1 MSSGNRLPA
10 GMRRIGAGW
19 TDVRRLGHVSWV
31 ATRHLWLWKGPRL
44 LPGQWSVNE
53 DPDRPDDGPDRLRR
67 MFEEMGGIF
76 VKLGQLLALQ
86 PDVLPAAYC
95 NALYG
100 LLDRV
105 SPFCFD
111 RVCQILEQELGSP
124 PDEVFS
130 FLDPEPLATASV
142 GQVHVARLGELKVA
156 VKVQRPEAGDQF
168 GSDLRILIGLLGILR
183 RLPLRRWLW
192 LVKALEELIE
202 WTREELD
209 YRQEARYTEHLYRL
223 ADDNPAQRAPR
234 VMTHLTTRRVLVTEF
249 LDGTVLLQYLR
260 AQEKGAE
267 LDALKPRGFDRK
279 RFATNVIDNFLL
291 DAFGNGVY
299 HADLHPANLLMLD
312 HNVVGYIDFG
322 ITGVMSAHGRRH
334 LIFMTWAL
342 AVGDMGLFYQHY
354 MQLATFGSR
363 SDPQAFRRGLDEL
376 GEQWYDPE
384 VTRSNPDETALR
396 VNFTRIM
403 VDLLALARRNHLL
416 PERDIVRYM
425 RSTIAIDGLVTRFHP
440 DFHVGSYLAQRCE
453 EYLTQRRRLERLAP
467 DRWLDWAA
475 SQGRLWREGP
485 ELLSR
490 WLERPEHDALAWG
503 PPTDA
508 PRGGLSIFNGPA
520 KVEGQEGRRALL
532 FGVFALA
539 LALLLALGD
548 GVSANSAS
556 AGSASSGMLWRTELA
571 LLVLTVTLLVIDIS
585 RLALGTR
592 ASRRTPS

>member
-1 MSSGNRLPA
+1 MSAGNGLPT
-10 GMRRIGAGW
+10 GVGRIAAWW
-19 TDVRRLGHVSWV
+19 TDLRRLSRVSRV
-31 ATRHLWLWKGPRL
+31 AIRHLWLWQGPRL
-44 LPGQWSVNE
+44 LGRMADTE
-53 DPDRPDDGPDRLRR
+53 DVSDPGPDRLRR
-67 MFEEMGGIF
+67 MFEDMGGIF

-105 SPFCFD
+105 SPFSFD
-111 RVCQILEQELGSP
+111 RVCRILEQELGAP
-124 PDEVFS
+124 PGEIFS
-130 FLDPEPLATASV
+130 YLDPEPLATASV
-142 GQVHVARLGELKVA
+142 GQVHVAQLGELKVA

-168 GSDLRILIGLLGILR
+168 ASDLSILIGVLWILR

-192 LVKALEELIE
+192 LVKALEELID

-223 ADDNPAQRAPR
+223 ARNNPAQRAPR
-234 VMTHLTTRRVLVTEF
+234 VITHLTTRRVLVTEF
-249 LDGTVLLQYLR
+249 LNGTVLLQYLR

-267 LDALKPRGFDRK
+267 PAHLEPQGFDRK
-279 RFATNVIDNFLL
+279 RFATHVIDNFLL

-354 MQLATFGSR
+354 MQLATFSAR
-363 SDPQAFRRGLDEL
+363 SDPQAFRRGLDRL
-376 GEQWYDPE
+376 GEQWYDPD
-384 VTRSNPDETALR
+384 VARPQRDETALR

-403 VDLLALARRNHLL
+403 VDLLALARRNDLL

-440 DFHVGSYLAQRCE
+440 DFHVGSYLARRCE
-453 EYLTQRRRLERLAP
+453 EYLTQRRRRERLAP

-490 WLERPEHDALAWG
+490 WLEQPEHDPLTWG
-503 PPTDA
+503 TSGDTA
-508 PRGGLSIFNGPA
+508 SSHGSARDDR
-520 KVEGQEGRRALL
+520 GRRVLL
-532 FGVFALA
+532 FGVFALTP
-539 LALLLALGD
+539 ALLMALG
-548 GVSANSAS
+548 G
-556 AGSASSGMLWRTELA
+556 GSSGDLLWRTELVF
-571 LLVLTVTLLVIDIS
+571 LVSTITCLMIELS
-585 RLALGTR
+585 RLVFGTR
-592 ASRRTPS
+592 ASRRSPS